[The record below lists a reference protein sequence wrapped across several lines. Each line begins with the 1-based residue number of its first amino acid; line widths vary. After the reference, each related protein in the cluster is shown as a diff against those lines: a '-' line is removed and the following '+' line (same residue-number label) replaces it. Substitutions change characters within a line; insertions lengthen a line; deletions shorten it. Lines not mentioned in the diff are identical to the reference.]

1 MYLYYAIIYE
11 NKKEV
16 IFMAQTL
23 DPFYSE
29 NNKKAIEESI
39 KQMKEGKVVL
49 KTMEELEKME
59 NKQNNVYFYK
69 NIQNVDILFYE
80 N

>member
-1 MYLYYAIIYE
+1 
-11 NKKEV
+11 
-16 IFMAQTL
+16 MAQTL

-59 NKQNNVYFYK
+59 NK
-69 NIQNVDILFYE
+69 
-80 N
+80 